1 MGQDDLQTEL
11 DLLRRAN
18 QLLRQENEALRLGRD
33 VLLGR
38 LRDVEP
44 VTHPC
49 QNCLAMGE
57 TWLLQASGVNYTLLK
72 ELLARQ
78 DWEHADRETQR
89 LLLKIAGKKA
99 EEQGFLDATHI
110 DYLPCSDLKIINK
123 LWSVYSNGKYGYI
136 VQQKIWSQSR
146 STANLWG
153 HPDFDGYYPM
163 REGIGY
169 SLAQRLLRCALESF

>member
-1 MGQDDLQTEL
+1 MGQDDLQTQL
-11 DLLRRAN
+11 SLLRRTN
-18 QLLRQENEALRLGRD
+18 ELLRQENQDLQLGRE

-38 LRDVEP
+38 LRDLQG
-44 VTHPC
+44 VTRSCP
-49 QNCLAMGE
+49 NCLAMGE
-57 TWLLQASGVNYTLLK
+57 NWLLQASGVNYAALK
-72 ELLARQ
+72 AFLAQR
-78 DWEHADRETQR
+78 DWDNADRETQQ

-99 EEQGFLDATHI
+99 EEQGFLEAIHI
-110 DYLPCSDLKIINK
+110 DHLPCIDLQVINK
-123 LWSVYSNGKYGYI
+123 LWSIYSNGKYGYI
-136 VQQKIWSQSR
+136 AQQKIWSQSR

>member
-1 MGQDDLQTEL
+1 MEL
-11 DLLRRAN
+11 ENLRAQLSLLRREN
-18 QLLRQENEALRLGRD
+18 ELLRQENQHLRLGRD
-33 VLLGR
+33 ILLER
-38 LRDVEP
+38 LRHLEGA
-44 VTHPC
+44 THPC

-57 TWLLQASGVNYTLLK
+57 QWLLQASGVNYAVLK
-72 ELLARQ
+72 ELLAKQ
-78 DWEHADRETQR
+78 DWDNADRETQR

-110 DYLPCSDLKIINK
+110 DCLPCIDLKIINK

-136 VQQKIWSQSR
+136 IQQKIWSQSR
-146 STANLWG
+146 STVNLWG

-169 SLAQRLLRCALESF
+169 SLAQRLLQCALETF

>member
-11 DLLRRAN
+11 SLLRRAN
-18 QLLRQENEALRLGRD
+18 ELLRQENQDLRLGRE

-38 LRDVEP
+38 LRDLEA

-57 TWLLQASGVNYTLLK
+57 QWLLQASGVNYTALK
-72 ELLARQ
+72 EFLAQQ
-78 DWEHADRETQR
+78 DWDNADRETQR

-110 DYLPCSDLKIINK
+110 DHIPCIDLKVINK

-136 VQQKIWSQSR
+136 IQQKIWSQSR